1 MLVWSRNAVRGVLM
15 RYLIHLHPVLLS
27 RANDLG
33 FGATRELGQPCAL
46 QPGSRDAT
54 NVATR
59 SSTSCNWCSPLRHAQ
74 PNQRRRLLVADRSRN
89 AGVVTAAITEVLAA
103 NPDADLFDVEIAFR
117 DGGAHSYLIAGE
129 RLSIVFGMQAMLAAV
144 TAAGMT
150 VKQNRAALAGKLLT
164 TT

>member
-1 MLVWSRNAVRGVLM
+1 MLNP
-15 RYLIHLHPVLLS
+15 H
-27 RANDLG
+27 
-33 FGATRELGQPCAL
+33 
-46 QPGSRDAT
+46 
-54 NVATR
+54 
-59 SSTSCNWCSPLRHAQ
+59 
-74 PNQRRRLLVADRSRN
+74 QRRRLLAADRSRN

>member
-1 MLVWSRNAVRGVLM
+1 M
-15 RYLIHLHPVLLS
+15 R
-27 RANDLG
+27 
-33 FGATRELGQPCAL
+33 
-46 QPGSRDAT
+46 
-54 NVATR
+54 VATWIAR
-59 SSTSCNWCSPLRHAQ
+59 CDKRRNPIEYILQLVLSSPPCSTHTSAAACSP
-74 PNQRRRLLVADRSRN
+74 PTSRN

-117 DGGAHSYLIAGE
+117 DGAAHSYLIAGE

>member
-1 MLVWSRNAVRGVLM
+1 M
-15 RYLIHLHPVLLS
+15 
-27 RANDLG
+27 
-33 FGATRELGQPCAL
+33 
-46 QPGSRDAT
+46 
-54 NVATR
+54 
-59 SSTSCNWCSPLRHAQ
+59 
-74 PNQRRRLLVADRSRN
+74 
-89 AGVVTAAITEVLAA
+89 LAA
-103 NPDADLFDVEIAFR
+103 NPDADLFDVEITFR